1 MGLKSS
7 FMIAARS
14 LLRRKTKNL
23 SAILAVT
30 LGVTLLVGIQ
40 ITTDTLE
47 NAFLTSLL
55 QRQGEVDFRV
65 SNATGGYLTAA
76 DAETVADLVPGAVGI
91 MPELTMQVPVML
103 GSQFDDSVT
112 LAGVSPDYPAAFGSF
127 YDWKTGDKLDLDSL
141 LVSNTSVLLSSS
153 QAEKLGVTEDT
164 ALPVEFTTEFTNVT
178 GTVVAPPTISLSD
191 WMVETSFNTTNSV
204 LNSSSSL
211 LSLDLMQSPMPGF
224 IPGVAAIYTMNI
236 SQLSLADFDYLN
248 VTATG
253 TDNAQV
259 LLQFSLDDG
268 SNFNVTNLEDTSLP
282 VNVSTLNNLTFDL
295 SAYAERTLRGDAF
308 LAVISP
314 DGSPA
319 SVEISEI
326 AFETSRPVISYSSEI
341 ERVNMQVV
349 GIFDSKRPGI
359 GSQYR
364 GAVMRLEHL
373 QQWMSLQDRQ
383 KVTDRIKA
391 YLVALKTDHFA
402 SEINED
408 YLQQQVDIVEAAIPE
423 SVNNSTGV
431 AQKIYTVDSARLTF
445 FSIAE
450 IIMTL
455 LSTMLTA
462 LGLLIMI
469 TGVLLITNV
478 QLMNVEDR
486 EFQTGVLRAVG
497 ENRRGITLSMLIEN
511 VFQGILGGI
520 FGLIGGLAFGQA
532 VAAYLISLFGT
543 GEFSVQPIVS
553 QQVVVLSVLIG
564 VALSIITGILPAL
577 RASRVNIVEALR
589 GIKVS
594 FEEKS
599 GRNLALLGILAI
611 AAGVFVFL
619 INGIIDESYQGIWT
633 IQGWDTLDEWR
644 NILIGSGLL
653 FSGIGLVLSR
663 FISRVKA
670 LNFTAI
676 AIWAAPAFLFV
687 VAMGE
692 WIPDVSGLAPDIL
705 IIGVMEIVVGSV
717 LFVSVNL
724 PPLMKALRTF
734 LVKLRGV
741 KGVGQIAPAL
751 ISSHKTR
758 STLTFAI
765 FAVILTLNVT
775 VATLVPTNLSSV
787 IETEQ
792 DSRGVDLIVALN
804 KPEANITG
812 LSYVNELYKIDSHIT
827 DVIGFKTFRSTNPTD
842 FMGYIA
848 LKDPHSSDFN
858 AQTDLLPLGYGELT
872 SDQIRGNA
880 TDSFD
885 SNWRYDF
892 YLSSF
897 PDTIYQPPA
906 ADVDDE
912 QLNSMSKQ
920 AWDLFFSPSYKM
932 PAYNVS
938 LAALMSDDR
947 DLNDIDF
954 SSFSGYDGNELEG
967 ISTLQYENGSV
978 IENPVVFTDSFI
990 LPLGLQV
997 WIPMNTSE
1005 SGFPVY
1011 QAFTIAGRLDSQRA
1025 GGFPLSPFNLL
1036 GGDEFNF
1043 MDALGKL
1050 YLNEYWANQTSYL
1063 SEADGVTATSRA
1075 PEQFNQFL
1083 IKTTYAMDDPQV
1095 QVIAQAIEDFTNTND
1110 EGYRS
1115 LAEDNFYVA
1124 STTVLYSK
1132 IEQSLEMVQRVV
1144 SFLQI
1149 YVTFGLVIGAVGM
1162 AVISVRNVSE
1172 RKREIGMMRAI
1183 GFPRTQVMLSV
1194 LLELVVLGI
1203 IGLAIGVANGILIS
1217 VGFANMQG
1225 ATLVIPWNDLGV
1237 YLGFITL
1244 IAIAAGAI
1252 PGWFASRIP
1261 PAEALRYV
1269 G

>member
-55 QRQGEVDFRV
+55 QGEGEVDFTV
-65 SNATGGYLTAA
+65 SNSTTTGYLTAA
-76 DAETVADLVPGAVGI
+76 DAETISDIVPSAVGI
-91 MPELTMQVPVML
+91 MPELTMDVPGML
-103 GSQFDDSVT
+103 GSQYDDSIK
-112 LAGVSPDYPAAFGSF
+112 LAGISTDFPDVFGTF
-127 YDWKTGDKLDLDSL
+127 YDWQTGEEMDLDDL
-141 LVSNTSVLLSSS
+141 LVSNTSILLSSK
-153 QAEKLGVTEDT
+153 QAEKLGLTEET
-164 ALPVEFTTEFTNVT
+164 TLPINLTTEFTNTT
-178 GTVVAPPTISLSD
+178 GTVVEPPTLSLAD
-191 WMVETSFNTTNSV
+191 WTVEESYTTV
-204 LNSSSSL
+204 LYDLNSSSSYF
-211 LSLDLMQSPMPGF
+211 SLELEQSPFPGYVPS
-224 IPGVAAIYTMNI
+224 IVTLIKMNI
-236 SQLSLADFDYLN
+236 SMLDLSDFDYLN

-253 TDNAQV
+253 TSNIQV

-268 SNFNVTNLEDTSLP
+268 SNFNVTNLEDASLP
-282 VNVSTLNNLTFDL
+282 VDIDTLNAAFDL
-295 SAYAERTLRGDAF
+295 APYADRTLRGDAF
-308 LAVISP
+308 LVVMSA
-314 DGSPA
+314 DGMPA
-319 SVEISEI
+319 SIEISEI
-326 AFETSRPVISYSSEI
+326 AFETSKPVISYSSEV
-341 ERVNMQVV
+341 ERTQLQIV

-359 GSQYR
+359 GSQYS
-364 GAVMRLEHL
+364 GAVMRLEHV
-373 QQWMSLQDRQ
+373 QQWLTLQDRE
-383 KVTDRIKA
+383 KEYDRVSS
-391 YLVALKTDHFA
+391 YLVALQTNHFT
-402 SEINED
+402 SEISED
-408 YLQQQVDIVEAAIPE
+408 YLQEQVDLVEAAIPE
-423 SVNNSTGV
+423 TVDTDTGDSE
-431 AQKIYTVDSARLTF
+431 KIYSVDSARLTF
-445 FSIAE
+445 FSVAE

-455 LSTMLTA
+455 LSTILTA
-462 LGLLIMI
+462 LGLLITI

-497 ENRRGITLSMLIEN
+497 ENRRGITISMLIEN

-520 FGLIGGLAFGQA
+520 FGLIGGLAFGQT
-532 VAAYLISLFGT
+532 VASYLVSLFGT
-543 GEFSVQPIVS
+543 GELSVQPIVS
-553 QQVVVLSVLIG
+553 EQVVVLSVIFG
-564 VALSIITGILPAL
+564 VALGIITGILPAL

-589 GIKVS
+589 GIKVT

-599 GRNLALLGILAI
+599 GRNLVLLGILAV
-611 AAGVFVFL
+611 AGGVFVLL
-619 INGIIDESYQGIWT
+619 INGVIDKSYEAIWLT
-633 IQGWDTLDEWR
+633 EGWNTLDEWR
-644 NILIGSGLL
+644 NILIGAGLL
-653 FSGIGLVLSR
+653 FSGLGMVLSR

-670 LNFTAI
+670 LNITAI
-676 AIWAAPAFLFV
+676 AIWGAPVFLFV

-692 WIPDVSGLAPDIL
+692 WIPDISGLAPDIL
-705 IIGVMEIVVGSV
+705 IIGVAEIVIGSV
-717 LFVSVNL
+717 LLVSVNL
-724 PPLMKALRTF
+724 APLMRALRTF
-734 LVKLRGV
+734 LVKIRGV

-775 VATLVPTNLSSV
+775 VATLVPTNLSTIV
-787 IETEQ
+787 ETED
-792 DSRGVDLIVALN
+792 DSKGVDLIVSLN
-804 KPEANITG
+804 MPEANITG
-812 LSYVNELYKIDSHIT
+812 LSYTEELYKLDSHIT
-827 DVIGFKTFRSTNPTD
+827 DVIGFKTYKSLTNYQSYLALADPYSED
-842 FMGYIA
+842 FDY
-848 LKDPHSSDFN
+848 
-858 AQTDLLPLGYGELT
+858 QTDLLPLGYGEIT

-880 TDSFD
+880 TNSFD
-885 SNWRYDF
+885 LNWRYDF

-897 PDTIYQPPA
+897 PDAIDQPPA
-906 ADVDDE
+906 SDVTDE
-912 QLNSMSKQ
+912 QLNVMSKQ
-920 AWDLFFSPSYKM
+920 AWDLFFASAYTM

-938 LAALMSDDR
+938 LSDIMSEDR
-947 DLNDIDF
+947 DLSDIDLT
-954 SSFSGYDGNELEG
+954 SLSGYDGNELEG
-967 ISTLQYENGSV
+967 VDVLRDENGSV
-978 IENPVVFTDSFI
+978 IENPIVFTDSFL
-990 LPLGLQV
+990 LPIGLQV

-1011 QAFTIAGRLDSQRA
+1011 QAFTVAGRLDLQRA
-1025 GGFPLSPFNLL
+1025 GGFPLSSFNLL
-1036 GGDEFNF
+1036 SGGDFDF
-1043 MDALGKL
+1043 MDALGNI
-1050 YLNEYWANQTSYL
+1050 YLTEYWANQTSFL
-1063 SEADGVTATSRA
+1063 AEADGETTTSRA
-1075 PEQFNQFL
+1075 ANQYDKFL
-1083 IKTTYAMDDPQV
+1083 IKTTYDMDDPQI
-1095 QVIAQAIEDFTNTND
+1095 QLIAQAIEDFTNTDD

-1132 IEQSLEMVQRVV
+1132 IEQSLEMTQRVV

-1149 YVTFGLVIGAVGM
+1149 YVTFGLAIGAVGM

-1203 IGLAIGVANGILIS
+1203 IGLAIGVANGVIIS
-1217 VGFANMQG
+1217 VGFANMQN
-1225 ATLVIPWNDLGV
+1225 ATLVIPWSDLGV

>member
-1 MGLKSS
+1 
-7 FMIAARS
+7 MIAARS
-14 LLRRKTKNL
+14 LLRRKTKNI

-55 QRQGEVDFRV
+55 QREGEVDFRV
-65 SNATGGYLTAA
+65 TNATTGGYLTTA
-76 DAETVADLVPGAVGI
+76 DAESISTLVPEAVGI
-91 MPELTMQVPVML
+91 MPELSMRVPVML
-103 GSQFDDSVT
+103 GSQFDDSVE
-112 LAGVSPDYPAAFGSF
+112 LAGISTDFSEAFGSF
-127 YDWKTGDKLDLDSL
+127 YDWKTGAEMNLDSL
-141 LVSNTSVLLSSS
+141 LVSNTSLLLSSK
-153 QAEKLGVTEDT
+153 QAEKLGLTEET
-164 ALPVEFTTEFTNVT
+164 SLPVSLTTEFTNLT
-178 GTVVAPPTISLSD
+178 ATVVEPPAVPLSDWIVNSNFTTVEYVLDSDSPTLSLELEQVAFPGMPSLVTLYTMNCSRLSLSD
-191 WMVETSFNTTNSV
+191 
-204 LNSSSSL
+204 
-211 LSLDLMQSPMPGF
+211 
-224 IPGVAAIYTMNI
+224 Y
-236 SQLSLADFDYLN
+236 DYIN

-253 TDNAQV
+253 TDNALVV
-259 LLQFSLDDG
+259 LGFSMDDG
-268 SNFNVTNLEDTSLP
+268 SSFNVTNLE
-282 VNVSTLNNLTFDL
+282 NIETLNNLSFDL
-295 SAYAERTLRGDAF
+295 APYAGRTLRGDAY
-308 LAVISP
+308 LVVVSS
-314 DGSPA
+314 DGMPA
-319 SVEISEI
+319 SIEISEI
-326 AFETSRPVISYSSEI
+326 AFETSKPVISYTSEL
-341 ERVNMQVV
+341 ERVELQVV
-349 GIFDSKRPGI
+349 GIFDSNRPGI
-359 GSQYR
+359 GSQYP
-364 GAVMRLEHL
+364 GAVLKLEHL
-373 QQWMSLQDRQ
+373 QQWLSLQERQ
-383 KVTDRIKA
+383 KETDRVEA
-391 YLVALKTDHFA
+391 YLVALKTNHFT
-402 SEINED
+402 SEISKD
-408 YLQQQVDIVEAAIPE
+408 YLQEQVDTVKAAIPE
-423 SVNNSTGV
+423 SVNPSTGN
-431 AQKIYTVDSARLTF
+431 AQKVYSVESARLTF

-450 IIMTL
+450 LIITL

-497 ENRRGITLSMLIEN
+497 ENRRGITLSLLIEN

-520 FGLIGGLAFGQA
+520 FGLVGGLAFGQA
-532 VAAYLISLFGT
+532 VAVYLVSLFGT
-543 GEFSVQPIVS
+543 GQFSVQPIVS

-564 VALSIITGILPAL
+564 VALGIITGILPAL

-611 AAGVFVFL
+611 AAGVFVLL
-619 INGIIDESYQGIWT
+619 INGVIDENSQAIWLT
-633 IQGWDTLDEWR
+633 EGWNTLEEWR
-644 NILIGSGLL
+644 NILIGAGLL
-653 FSGIGLVLSR
+653 FSGVGMVLSR

-670 LNFTAI
+670 LNFAAI
-676 AIWAAPAFLFV
+676 AIWATPVFLFV
-687 VAMGE
+687 VAMGA
-692 WIPDVSGLAPDIL
+692 WIPDISGLAPDIL

-724 PPLMKALRTF
+724 PPVMKALRSF
-734 LVKLRGV
+734 LVKVKGL

-792 DSRGVDLIVALN
+792 DSRGVDLSVFLN
-804 KPEANITG
+804 KPEVQLANT
-812 LSYVNELYKIDSHIT
+812 SYTEELYKLDSHIT
-827 DVIGFKTFRSTNPTD
+827 DVIPFKTYSTTTD
-842 FMGYIA
+842 Y
-848 LKDPHSSDFN
+848 LKFLAVNDPHSSDFDY
-858 AQTDLLPLGYGELT
+858 QTSLLPIGYGEIT
-872 SDQIRGNA
+872 AEQIRGNA
-880 TDSFD
+880 TDASD
-885 SNWRYDF
+885 SDWRYDF

-897 PDTIYQPPA
+897 PDSITQPDES
-906 ADVDDE
+906 DVTDE
-912 QLNSMSKQ
+912 QLLEMSKQ
-920 AWDLFFSPSYKM
+920 AWDLFFDPSYTM
-932 PAYNVS
+932 AAYNVS
-938 LAALMSDDR
+938 LSALLSDDR
-947 DLNDIDF
+947 DLNDIDL
-954 SSFSGYDGNELEG
+954 SSFSGYSGNELADAAVFRD
-967 ISTLQYENGSV
+967 ENGTV

-990 LPLGLQV
+990 LPLGMQV
-997 WIPMNTSE
+997 WIPMNTTE
-1005 SGFPVY
+1005 YGLPVY

-1025 GGFPLSPFNLL
+1025 GGFPLSPFNILSSD
-1036 GGDEFNF
+1036 GDFDYVD
-1043 MDALGKL
+1043 MLGKI
-1050 YLNEYWANQTSYL
+1050 YLTEYWANQTNFL
-1063 SEADGVTATSRA
+1063 AEANGETSTSRA
-1075 PEQFNQFL
+1075 PDQYDSFL
-1083 IKTTYAMDDPQV
+1083 IKTTYAMDAPQI
-1095 QVIAQAIEDFTNTND
+1095 QSIAQAIEEFTNTND

-1115 LAEDNFYVA
+1115 LAGDNFYVA
-1124 STTVLYSK
+1124 STTVLYAEVES
-1132 IEQSLEMVQRVV
+1132 SLEMVQRVV

-1162 AVISVRNVSE
+1162 TVISVRNVSE

-1203 IGLAIGVANGILIS
+1203 IGLTIGVVNGVLIS

-1225 ATLVIPWNDLGV
+1225 STLVIPWGDLGV

-1244 IAIAAGAI
+1244 IAIAAGAV

>member
-1 MGLKSS
+1 MGIKSS

-14 LLRRKTKNL
+14 LLRRKTKNI

-55 QRQGEVDFRV
+55 QRQGEVDFSV
-65 SNATGGYLTAA
+65 SNATTGGYLMAA
-76 DAETVADLVPGAVGI
+76 DAETIGALVPGAVGI
-91 MPELTMQVPVML
+91 MAELTMQVPVML
-103 GSQFDDSVT
+103 GSQFDESVE
-112 LAGVSPDYPAAFGSF
+112 LAGLSTDFPEAFGSF
-127 YDWKTGDKLDLDSL
+127 YDWKTGNNLDLDSL
-141 LVSNTSVLLSSS
+141 LVSNSSILLSSD
-153 QAEKLGVTEDT
+153 QAEKLGLNEETS
-164 ALPVEFTTEFTNVT
+164 LPVSLTTEFTNLT
-178 GTVVAPPTISLSD
+178 ATVVEPPTVPLSG
-191 WMVETSFNTTNSV
+191 WIVEPNATSTKYV
-204 LNSSSSL
+204 LNSSSL
-211 LSLDLMQSPMPGF
+211 NLSLELEQVDFPGMMPS
-224 IPGVAAIYTMNI
+224 VVTLYTVNC
-236 SQLSLADFDYLN
+236 SRLSLSDYDYIN

-253 TDNAQV
+253 TDNVLV
-259 LLQFSLDDG
+259 LLGFSMDDG
-268 SNFNVTNLEDTSLP
+268 SNFNVTNLENID
-282 VNVSTLNNLTFDL
+282 TLNSVSFDL
-295 SAYAERTLRGDAF
+295 APYAERTLRGDVY
-308 LAVISP
+308 LVIMSS
-314 DGSPA
+314 DGMPA
-319 SVEISEI
+319 SIEISEI
-326 AFETSRPVISYSSEI
+326 AFETSKPVISYSSEI
-341 ERVNMQVV
+341 ERIDLQVV

-364 GAVMRLEHL
+364 GAILRLEHL

-383 KVTDRIKA
+383 KETDRVKA
-391 YLVALKTDHFA
+391 YLIALKTDHFT
-402 SEINED
+402 SEISED
-408 YLQQQVDIVEAAIPE
+408 YLQEQVDLVEAAIPE
-423 SVNNSTGV
+423 NVDPDTGNS
-431 AQKIYTVDSARLTF
+431 QKIYSVDSARLTF

-450 IIMTL
+450 IVMTL

-478 QLMNVEDR
+478 QLINVEDR

-520 FGLIGGLAFGQA
+520 FGLVGGLAFGQA
-532 VAAYLISLFGT
+532 VAVYLVSLFGT
-543 GEFSVQPIVS
+543 GQFSVQPIVS
-553 QQVVVLSVLIG
+553 EQVVILSVLIG
-564 VALSIITGILPAL
+564 VALGIITGILPAL

-599 GRNLALLGILAI
+599 GRNLAVLGILAI
-611 AAGVFVFL
+611 AAGVFVLL
-619 INGIIDESYQGIWT
+619 INGVIDESYQAIWLT
-633 IQGWDTLDEWR
+633 EGWNTLDEWR
-644 NILIGSGLL
+644 NILIGAGFL
-653 FSGIGLVLSR
+653 FSGVGMVLSR

-676 AIWAAPAFLFV
+676 AIWAAPVFLFV

-692 WIPDVSGLAPDIL
+692 WIPDISGLAPDIL
-705 IIGVMEIVVGSV
+705 IIGVMEIVIGSV

-724 PPLMKALRTF
+724 PPVMKALRTL
-734 LVKLRGV
+734 LVKIRGL

-775 VATLVPTNLSSV
+775 VATLVPTNLSSI

-792 DSRGVDLIVALN
+792 DSRGVDLIVSLN
-804 KPEANITG
+804 KPEANITDI
-812 LSYVNELYKIDSHIT
+812 SYAEELAKLDSHIT
-827 DVIGFKTFRSTNPTD
+827 DVIGFKTYRSLTD
-842 FMGYIA
+842 YQRYVA
-848 LKDPHSSDFN
+848 LNDPYSSAFN
-858 AQTDLLPLGYGELT
+858 AQTDMLPLGYGELT
-872 SDQIRGNA
+872 SEQIRGN
-880 TDSFD
+880 T
-885 SNWRYDF
+885 SNSEWRYDF

-897 PDTIYQPPA
+897 PDGITQPPS
-906 ADVDDE
+906 ADVTDE
-912 QLNSMSKQ
+912 QLLEMSKQ
-920 AWDLFFSPSYKM
+920 AWDLFFDPSYKM
-932 PAYNVS
+932 AAYNVS
-938 LAALMSDDR
+938 LAELLSNDR
-947 DLNDIDF
+947 DLSDIDLT
-954 SSFSGYDGNELEG
+954 SFSGYSGNELEG
-967 ISTLQYENGSV
+967 VAVLRDENGSV
-978 IENPVVFTDSFI
+978 IENPVVFTDSFL
-990 LPLGLQV
+990 LPLGMQV

-1005 SGFPVY
+1005 YGLPVY
-1011 QAFTIAGRLDSQRA
+1011 QAFTIAGRLDHQRA
-1025 GGFPLSPFNLL
+1025 GGFPLSSFNLL
-1036 GGDEFNF
+1036 DGGDFNF

-1050 YLNEYWANQTSYL
+1050 YLTEYWANQTSFL
-1063 SEADGVTATSRA
+1063 GEADGVTSISKA
-1075 PEQFNQFL
+1075 PNQYDRFL
-1083 IKTTYAMDDPQV
+1083 IKTTYDMDAPQI
-1095 QVIAQAIEDFTNTND
+1095 QSIAQAIEDFTNTND

-1115 LAEDNFYVA
+1115 LAEDSFYVA
-1124 STTVLYSK
+1124 SATVLYSK
-1132 IEQSLEMVQRVV
+1132 IEQSLEMIQRVV

-1162 AVISVRNVSE
+1162 AVISIRNVSE

-1203 IGLAIGVANGILIS
+1203 IGLAIGVVNGVLIS

-1244 IAIAAGAI
+1244 IALAAGAI

>member
-1 MGLKSS
+1 MGIKSS

-14 LLRRKTKNL
+14 LLRRKTKNI

-55 QRQGEVDFRV
+55 QGEGEVDFRV
-65 SNATGGYLTAA
+65 SNATTGGYLTAA
-76 DAETVADLVPGAVGI
+76 DAANISALVPDAVGI
-91 MPELTMQVPVML
+91 MPELTMRVPVML
-103 GSQFDDSVT
+103 GSQFDDSVE
-112 LAGVSPDYPAAFGSF
+112 LAGIPTDYPAAFGSF
-127 YDWKTGDKLDLDSL
+127 YDWKTGNEMNIDSL
-141 LVSNTSVLLSSS
+141 LVSNDSVLLSSK
-153 QAEKLGVTEDT
+153 QAEKLGLTQET
-164 ALPVEFTTEFTNVT
+164 SLPVSLTTEFTNVT
-178 GTVVAPPTISLSD
+178 GTVVEPPTISLSN
-191 WMVETSFNTTNSV
+191 WTVEPTATTTEYVLNATNST
-204 LNSSSSL
+204 
-211 LSLDLMQSPMPGF
+211 LSLELEQVAYPGMMPS
-224 IPGVAAIYTMNI
+224 IVTLYTVNC
-236 SQLSLADFDYLN
+236 SKLSLSDFEYIN

-253 TDNAQV
+253 TDNVLV
-259 LLQFSLDDG
+259 LLGFSMDDG
-268 SNFNVTNLEDTSLP
+268 NNFNVTNMADIDTLISQL
-282 VNVSTLNNLTFDL
+282 FDL
-295 SAYAERTLRGDAF
+295 TPYAERTLRGDAY
-308 LAVISP
+308 LVVTSV
-314 DGSPA
+314 DGMPA
-319 SVEISEI
+319 SIEISEI
-326 AFETSRPVISYSSEI
+326 AFETSKPVIAYTSEI
-341 ERVNMQVV
+341 ERVDLQVV
-349 GIFDSKRPGI
+349 GIFNAKRPGI
-359 GSQYR
+359 GSQYP
-364 GAVMRLEHL
+364 GAVLRLGHL
-373 QQWMSLQDRQ
+373 QQWLSLQERQ
-383 KVTDRIKA
+383 KETDRVKA
-391 YLVALKTDHFA
+391 YLVALKTDHFT
-402 SEINED
+402 SEISED
-408 YLQQQVDIVEAAIPE
+408 HLQEQVDLVEAAIPQ
-423 SVNNSTGV
+423 VADSTGNSQYV
-431 AQKIYTVDSARLTF
+431 YSVQSARLTF

-497 ENRRGITLSMLIEN
+497 ENRRGITLSLLIEN
-511 VFQGILGGI
+511 VFQGIIGGI
-520 FGLIGGLAFGQA
+520 FGLLGGLAFGQA
-532 VAAYLISLFGT
+532 VAVYLVSLFGT

-577 RASRVNIVEALR
+577 RASRVSIVEALR
-589 GIKVS
+589 GIKVT

-599 GRNLALLGILAI
+599 GRNLALLGVLAI
-611 AAGVFVFL
+611 AAGSFVLL
-619 INGIIDESYQGIWT
+619 INGVIDENYQAIWLT
-633 IQGWDTLDEWR
+633 EGWNTLEEWR
-644 NILIGSGLL
+644 NILIGAGLL
-653 FSGIGLVLSR
+653 FSGLGMVLSR

-676 AIWAAPAFLFV
+676 AIWATPVFLFV

-692 WIPDVSGLAPDIL
+692 WIPDISGLAPDIL

-724 PPLMKALRTF
+724 PPLMKALRSF
-734 LVKLRGV
+734 LVKIKGL

-792 DSRGVDLIVALN
+792 DSRGVDLSVFLN
-804 KPEANITG
+804 KPEARLANT
-812 LSYVNELYKIDSHIT
+812 SYVDELFKLDGHIT
-827 DVIGFKTFRSTNPTD
+827 DVIPFKTYSTTTD
-842 FMGYIA
+842 Y
-848 LKDPHSSDFN
+848 LKFLAVNDPHSPDFDY
-858 AQTDLLPLGYGELT
+858 QKSLLPIGYGEIT
-872 SDQIRGNA
+872 AEQIRGNA
-880 TDSFD
+880 TDASASD
-885 SNWRYDF
+885 WRYDF

-897 PDTIYQPPA
+897 PESITQPDEEDA
-906 ADVDDE
+906 TDE
-912 QLNSMSKQ
+912 QLLEMSKQ
-920 AWDLFFSPSYKM
+920 AWDLFFDPSYTM
-932 PAYNVS
+932 AAYNVS
-938 LAALMSDDR
+938 LSVLLSDDR
-947 DLNDIDF
+947 DLSDIDLT
-954 SSFSGYDGNELEG
+954 SFSGYSGNELADVAVL
-967 ISTLQYENGSV
+967 TYENGTV
-978 IENPVVFTDSFI
+978 IKNPIVFTDSFI
-990 LPLGLQV
+990 LPIGLQV
-997 WIPMNTSE
+997 WIPMNASE
-1005 SGFPVY
+1005 SGLPVY
-1011 QAFTIAGRLDSQRA
+1011 QSFTIAGKLDSQRA
-1025 GGFPLSPFNLL
+1025 SGFPLSSFSLL
-1036 GGDEFNF
+1036 STDGDFDYVD
-1043 MDALGKL
+1043 MLGKI
-1050 YLNEYWANQTSYL
+1050 YLTEYWANQTSFL
-1063 SEADGVTATSRA
+1063 AEADGETTSSRSS
-1075 PEQFNQFL
+1075 NQYDSFL
-1083 IKTTYAMDDPQV
+1083 IKTTYDMDAPQI
-1095 QVIAQAIEDFTNTND
+1095 QSIAQAIEDFTNTND
-1110 EGYRS
+1110 KGYRS

-1124 STTVLYSK
+1124 STTVLYAEVES
-1132 IEQSLEMVQRVV
+1132 SLEMVQRIV

-1162 AVISVRNVSE
+1162 AVISIRNVSE

-1203 IGLAIGVANGILIS
+1203 IGLVIGVVNGVLIS

-1225 ATLVIPWNDLGV
+1225 STLVIPWGDLGV

-1244 IAIAAGAI
+1244 IAITAGAI

>member
-1 MGLKSS
+1 MGIKSS

-14 LLRRKTKNL
+14 LMRRKTKNL

-65 SNATGGYLTAA
+65 SNSTTGGYLTAA
-76 DAETVADLVPGAVGI
+76 DAEGISALVPNAVGI
-91 MPELTMQVPVML
+91 MPELSMQVPVML
-103 GSQFDDSVT
+103 GSQFDDSVE
-112 LAGVSPDYPAAFGSF
+112 LAGISTNYPEAFGSF
-127 YDWKTGDKLDLDSL
+127 YDWKTGDELDLDSL
-141 LVSNTSVLLSSS
+141 LVSNTSILLSSN
-153 QAEKLGVTEDT
+153 QAEKLGLTEET
-164 ALPVEFTTEFTNVT
+164 SLPIDLTTEFTNVT
-178 GTVVAPPTISLSD
+178 ATIVEPPTIPLSDWIVEPNFTSTEYVLDSSPLSLSLELKQVAYPGMMPSVVTLYTMNCSRLSLSD
-191 WMVETSFNTTNSV
+191 
-204 LNSSSSL
+204 
-211 LSLDLMQSPMPGF
+211 
-224 IPGVAAIYTMNI
+224 Y
-236 SQLSLADFDYLN
+236 DYIN
-248 VTATG
+248 VTVTG
-253 TDNAQV
+253 TNNTLV
-259 LLQFSLDDG
+259 MLGFSLDDG
-268 SNFNVTNLEDTSLP
+268 SSFNVTKLAAPSSPVDLE
-282 VNVSTLNNLTFDL
+282 TLNTMSFDL
-295 SAYAERTLRGDAF
+295 TPYAGRTLRGDAYLSIVSF
-308 LAVISP
+308 
-314 DGSPA
+314 DGMPA
-319 SVEISEI
+319 SIEISEI
-326 AFETSRPVISYSSEI
+326 AFETSKPVISYSSKI
-341 ERVNMQVV
+341 ERVDLHVV
-349 GIFDSKRPGI
+349 GIYDSKRPGI

-364 GAVMRLEHL
+364 GAVLKLEHL

-383 KVTDRIKA
+383 KETDRVEA
-391 YLVALKTDHFA
+391 YLVALKTDHFT
-402 SEINED
+402 SEISED
-408 YLQQQVDIVEAAIPE
+408 YLQEQVDIVEAAIPE
-423 SVNNSTGV
+423 SVDSSTGN
-431 AQKIYTVDSARLTF
+431 AQKIYSVDSARLTF

-450 IIMTL
+450 IVMTL

-497 ENRRGITLSMLIEN
+497 ENRRGITMSMLIEN

-520 FGLIGGLAFGQA
+520 FGLVGGLAFGQA
-532 VAAYLISLFGT
+532 VAVYLVSLFGT
-543 GEFSVQPIVS
+543 GQFSVQPIVS
-553 QQVVVLSVLIG
+553 QQVVILSVLIG
-564 VALSIITGILPAL
+564 VALGIVTGILPAL

-589 GIKVS
+589 GIKVP

-611 AAGVFVFL
+611 AAGVFVLL
-619 INGIIDESYQGIWT
+619 INGVIDENYQAIWLT
-633 IQGWDTLDEWR
+633 EGWNTLDEWR
-644 NILIGSGLL
+644 NILIGAGFL
-653 FSGIGLVLSR
+653 FSGVGMVLSR

-676 AIWAAPAFLFV
+676 AIWAAPVFLFV

-692 WIPDVSGLAPDIL
+692 WIPDISGLAPDIL
-705 IIGVMEIVVGSV
+705 IIGVMEIVIASV

-724 PPLMKALRTF
+724 PPVMKALRTF
-734 LVKLRGV
+734 LVKIRGL

-775 VATLVPTNLSSV
+775 VATLVPTNLSSI

-792 DSRGVDLIVALN
+792 DSRGVDLFVALN
-804 KPEANITG
+804 KPEANLTDI
-812 LSYVNELYKIDSHIT
+812 SYVEELYKLDSHIT
-827 DVIGFKTFRSTNPTD
+827 DVIGFKTYRSLNDYQRYVALNNP
-842 FMGYIA
+842 YSA
-848 LKDPHSSDFN
+848 AFN
-858 AQTDLLPLGYGELT
+858 PQTDMLPLGYGEIT

-880 TDSFD
+880 TDASD
-885 SNWRYDF
+885 PDWRYDF

-897 PDTIYQPPA
+897 PDGITQPPA
-906 ADVDDE
+906 ADVTDE
-912 QLNSMSKQ
+912 QLNEMSKQ
-920 AWDLFFSPSYKM
+920 AWDMFFNPSYKM
-932 PAYNVS
+932 AAYNVS
-938 LAALMSDDR
+938 ISELMSNDR
-947 DLNDIDF
+947 DLNDIDL
-954 SSFSGYDGNELEG
+954 SSFSGYDGYELEG
-967 ISTLQYENGSV
+967 LSVLRDENGSV
-978 IENPVVFTDSFI
+978 IENAVVFTDSFI
-990 LPLGLQV
+990 LPLGMQV

-1005 SGFPVY
+1005 YGLPVY

-1025 GGFPLSPFNLL
+1025 GGFPLSSFNLL
-1036 GGDEFNF
+1036 SGDDFNI

-1050 YLNEYWANQTSYL
+1050 YLTDYWANQTSFL
-1063 SEADGVTATSRA
+1063 GEADGVTSISKA
-1075 PEQFNQFL
+1075 PNQYDRFL
-1083 IKTTYAMDDPQV
+1083 IKTTYDMDAPQI
-1095 QVIAQAIEDFTNTND
+1095 QSIAQAIEDFTNTND

-1124 STTVLYSK
+1124 SATVLYSK
-1132 IEQSLEMVQRVV
+1132 IEQSLEMIHRVV

-1162 AVISVRNVSE
+1162 AVISIRNVSE

-1203 IGLAIGVANGILIS
+1203 IGLAIGVINGVLIS

-1244 IAIAAGAI
+1244 IALAAGAI
-1252 PGWFASRIP
+1252 PGWFASRVP

>member
-1 MGLKSS
+1 MGIKSS

-14 LLRRKTKNL
+14 LLRRKTKNI

-55 QRQGEVDFRV
+55 QGEGEVDFRV
-65 SNATGGYLTAA
+65 SNATTGGYLTVA
-76 DAETVADLVPGAVGI
+76 DAANISALAPDAVGI
-91 MPELTMQVPVML
+91 MPELTMRVPVML
-103 GSQFDDSVT
+103 GSQFDDSVE
-112 LAGVSPDYPAAFGSF
+112 LAGIPIDYPAAFGSF
-127 YDWKTGDKLDLDSL
+127 YYWKTGNEMNIDSL
-141 LVSNTSVLLSSS
+141 LVSNDSIILSSK
-153 QAEKLGVTEDT
+153 QAEKLGLTQET
-164 ALPVEFTTEFTNVT
+164 SLPVSLTTEFTNVT
-178 GTVVAPPTISLSD
+178 GTVVEPPTISFSNWVVEPTATTTEYVLNATNSNLSLELEQVAYTGMMPSIVTLYTVNCSALSLSD
-191 WMVETSFNTTNSV
+191 FEYV
-204 LNSSSSL
+204 
-211 LSLDLMQSPMPGF
+211 
-224 IPGVAAIYTMNI
+224 
-236 SQLSLADFDYLN
+236 N

-253 TDNAQV
+253 TDNV
-259 LLQFSLDDG
+259 LALLGFSMDDG
-268 SNFNVTNLEDTSLP
+268 NNFNVTNMADID
-282 VNVSTLNNLTFDL
+282 TLNSQLFDL
-295 SAYAERTLRGDAF
+295 TPYAERRLRGDAY
-308 LAVISP
+308 LVVTSV
-314 DGSPA
+314 DGMPA
-319 SVEISEI
+319 SIEISEI
-326 AFETSRPVISYSSEI
+326 AFETSKPVIAYTSEI
-341 ERVNMQVV
+341 ERVDLQVV

-359 GSQYR
+359 GSQYS
-364 GAVMRLEHL
+364 GAVLKLEHL
-373 QQWMSLQDRQ
+373 QQWLSLQERQ
-383 KVTDRIKA
+383 KETDRVKA
-391 YLVALKTDHFA
+391 YLVALKTDHFT
-402 SEINED
+402 SEISED
-408 YLQQQVDIVEAAIPE
+408 HLQEQVDLVEATIPQVADPTGNAQYVY
-423 SVNNSTGV
+423 SVE
-431 AQKIYTVDSARLTF
+431 SARLTF

-497 ENRRGITLSMLIEN
+497 ENRRGITLSLLIEN

-520 FGLIGGLAFGQA
+520 FGLLGGLAFGQA
-532 VAAYLISLFGT
+532 VAVYLVSLFGT

-564 VALSIITGILPAL
+564 VALGIITGILPAL

-589 GIKVS
+589 GIKVT

-599 GRNLALLGILAI
+599 GRNLALLGVLAI
-611 AAGVFVFL
+611 AAGSFVLL
-619 INGIIDESYQGIWT
+619 INGVIDENYQAIWLT
-633 IQGWDTLDEWR
+633 EGWNTLEEWR
-644 NILIGSGLL
+644 NILIGAGLL
-653 FSGIGLVLSR
+653 FSGVGMVLSR

-670 LNFTAI
+670 INFIAI
-676 AIWAAPAFLFV
+676 AIWATPVFLFV

-692 WIPDVSGLAPDIL
+692 WIPDISGLAPDIL

-724 PPLMKALRTF
+724 PPLMKALRSF
-734 LVKLRGV
+734 LVKIKGL

-792 DSRGVDLIVALN
+792 DSRGVDLSVFLN
-804 KPEANITG
+804 KPEARLVNT
-812 LSYVNELYKIDSHIT
+812 SYVDELFKLDSHIT
-827 DVIGFKTFRSTNPTD
+827 DVIPFKTYSTTTD
-842 FMGYIA
+842 Y
-848 LKDPHSSDFN
+848 LKFLAVNDPHSPDFDY
-858 AQTDLLPLGYGELT
+858 QKSLLPIGYGEIT
-872 SDQIRGNA
+872 AEQIRGNA
-880 TDSFD
+880 TDASD
-885 SNWRYDF
+885 SDWRYDF

-897 PDTIYQPPA
+897 PDSITQPNEE
-906 ADVDDE
+906 DVTDE
-912 QLNSMSKQ
+912 QLLKMSKQ
-920 AWDLFFSPSYKM
+920 AWDLFFNPSYTM
-932 PAYNVS
+932 AAYNVS
-938 LAALMSDDR
+938 LSSLLSDDR
-947 DLNDIDF
+947 DLSDIDLP
-954 SSFSGYDGNELEG
+954 SFSGYSGNELSEV
-967 ISTLQYENGSV
+967 SVLTYENGTV
-978 IENPVVFTDSFI
+978 IKNPIVFTDSFI
-990 LPLGLQV
+990 LPVGLQV
-997 WIPMNTSE
+997 WIPMNVSE
-1005 SGFPVY
+1005 SGLPVY
-1011 QAFTIAGRLDSQRA
+1011 QAFTIAGKLDFQRA
-1025 GGFPLSPFNLL
+1025 SGFPLSSFSFLSTD
-1036 GGDEFNF
+1036 GDFDF
-1043 MDALGKL
+1043 VDMLGKI
-1050 YLNEYWANQTSYL
+1050 YLTEYWANQTSFL
-1063 SEADGVTATSRA
+1063 AEADGETTASRA
-1075 PEQFNQFL
+1075 SNQYDSFL
-1083 IKTTYAMDDPQV
+1083 IKTTYDMDSPQI
-1095 QVIAQAIEDFTNTND
+1095 QSIAQAIEDFTNTND
-1110 EGYRS
+1110 EGYRN

-1124 STTVLYSK
+1124 STTVLYAEVES
-1132 IEQSLEMVQRVV
+1132 SLEMVQRVV

-1162 AVISVRNVSE
+1162 AVISIRNVSE

-1203 IGLAIGVANGILIS
+1203 IGLIIGTVNGVLIS

-1225 ATLVIPWNDLGV
+1225 STLVIPWGDLGV

>member
-1 MGLKSS
+1 MGIKSS

-55 QRQGEVDFRV
+55 QRQGEVDFSV
-65 SNATGGYLTAA
+65 SNATTSGYMTAA
-76 DAETVADLVPGAVGI
+76 DAANISALVPNAVGI
-91 MPELTMQVPVML
+91 MPELSMEAPVML
-103 GSQFDDSVT
+103 GSQFDDSVE
-112 LAGVSPDYPAAFGSF
+112 LAGIPTDFPEVFGSF
-127 YDWKTGDKLDLDSL
+127 YDWKTGNKLDLNSL
-141 LVSNTSVLLSSS
+141 LLSNNSVLLSSG
-153 QAEKLGVTEDT
+153 QADKLGLDEETS
-164 ALPVEFTTEFTNVT
+164 LPLNLTTEFTNLT
-178 GTVVAPPTISLSD
+178 ATVVEPPVVSLSG
-191 WMVETSFNTTNSV
+191 WIVNSNFTTTEYV
-204 LNSSSSL
+204 LNSSSL
-211 LSLDLMQSPMPGF
+211 NLSLELEQVAFPGIMPS
-224 IPGVAAIYTMNI
+224 VVTLYTVNC
-236 SQLSLADFDYLN
+236 SRLSLSDYAYIN

-253 TDNAQV
+253 TNNTRV
-259 LLQFSLDDG
+259 LLGFSMDDG
-268 SNFNVTNLEDTSLP
+268 NNFNVTNFADID
-282 VNVSTLNNLTFDL
+282 TLNMVSFDL
-295 SAYAERTLRGDAF
+295 APYTGRTLRGDAY
-308 LAVISP
+308 LVIMSS
-314 DGSPA
+314 DGMPA
-319 SVEISEI
+319 TIEISEI
-326 AFETSRPVISYSSEI
+326 AFETSKPVIAYKSETA
-341 ERVNMQVV
+341 RVDLQVV

-359 GSQYR
+359 GSQYP
-364 GAVMRLEHL
+364 GIVFKLEHL

-383 KVTDRIKA
+383 KETDIVKA
-391 YLVALKTDHFA
+391 YLVALKTDHFT
-402 SEINED
+402 SEISED
-408 YLQQQVDIVEAAIPE
+408 YLQEQVDIVKAAIPE
-423 SVNNSTGV
+423 HVDSVTGNTRKIYSVN
-431 AQKIYTVDSARLTF
+431 SARLTF

-455 LSTMLTA
+455 LTTMLTA

-469 TGVLLITNV
+469 TGLLLITNV

-520 FGLIGGLAFGQA
+520 LGLFGGLAFGQL
-532 VAAYLISLFGT
+532 VASYLVSLFGT
-543 GEFSVQPIVS
+543 GQFSVQPVVS

-564 VALSIITGILPAL
+564 VALGIVTGVLPAL

-611 AAGVFVFL
+611 AAGCSVLL
-619 INGIIDESYQGIWT
+619 INGVFDESYQAIWVAE
-633 IQGWDTLDEWR
+633 GWNTLEEWR
-644 NILIGSGLL
+644 NILIGAGLL
-653 FSGIGLVLSR
+653 FSGVGMVLSR

-670 LNFTAI
+670 LNFI
-676 AIWAAPAFLFV
+676 AITIWGTPVFLFV

-692 WIPDVSGLAPDIL
+692 WIPDITGLAPDIL
-705 IIGVMEIVVGSV
+705 IIGVMEIIVGSV
-717 LFVSVNL
+717 LLVSVNL
-724 PPLMKALRTF
+724 PPFMKALRTF
-734 LVKLRGV
+734 LVKIRGV

-775 VATLVPTNLSSV
+775 VATLVPTNLSSI
-787 IETEQ
+787 IETER

-804 KPEANITG
+804 KPEANIANI
-812 LSYVNELYKIDSHIT
+812 SYVEELYKLDSHIT
-827 DVIGFKTFRSTNPTD
+827 DVIGFKTYRSLTD
-842 FMGYIA
+842 YQRFVT
-848 LKDPHSSDFN
+848 LNDPFSSEFN
-858 AQTDLLPLGYGELT
+858 AQTDMLPLGYGELA
-872 SDQIRGNA
+872 SEQIRGNA
-880 TDSFD
+880 S
-885 SNWRYDF
+885 SAEWRYDF

-897 PDTIYQPPA
+897 PDGVTIILPA
-906 ADVDDE
+906 ADVTDE
-912 QLNSMSKQ
+912 QLTEMSQK
-920 AWDLFFSPSYKM
+920 AWGLFFDPSYKM
-932 PAYNVS
+932 AAYNVS
-938 LAALMSDDR
+938 LSELMSEDR
-947 DLNDIDF
+947 DLSDIDF
-954 SSFSGYDGNELEG
+954 TSFSGYTGNELEG
-967 ISTLQYENGSV
+967 VDVLRDENGS
-978 IENPVVFTDSFI
+978 IIQNPVVFTDSFI

-997 WIPMNTSE
+997 LIPMNTSE
-1005 SGFPVY
+1005 SGLPVY

-1025 GGFPLSPFNLL
+1025 GGFPLSSFNLIG
-1036 GGDEFNF
+1036 GGDFNF

-1050 YLNEYWANQTSYL
+1050 YLPEYWANQTSFL
-1063 SEADGVTATSRA
+1063 AEADGETSLSRA
-1075 PEQFNQFL
+1075 QNQYNQFL
-1083 IKTTYAMDDPQV
+1083 IKTTYDMDDPRIET
-1095 QVIAQAIEDFTNTND
+1095 IAQKIENFTNTND

-1124 STTVLYSK
+1124 SATVLYSK
-1132 IEQSLEMVQRVV
+1132 IEQSLEMIQRVV

-1149 YVTFGLVIGAVGM
+1149 YVTFGLVIGTVGM
-1162 AVISVRNVSE
+1162 AVISIRNVSE

-1183 GFPRTQVMLSV
+1183 GFPRSQVMLSV

-1203 IGLAIGVANGILIS
+1203 IGLAIGVVNGVLIS

-1225 ATLVIPWNDLGV
+1225 STLIIPWNDLGV
-1237 YLGFITL
+1237 YLGIITL

>member
-1 MGLKSS
+1 
-7 FMIAARS
+7 MIAARS
-14 LLRRKTKNL
+14 LMRRKTKNL

-65 SNATGGYLTAA
+65 SNSTTGGYLTAA
-76 DAETVADLVPGAVGI
+76 DAEGISALVPNAVGI
-91 MPELTMQVPVML
+91 MPELSMQVPVML
-103 GSQFDDSVT
+103 GSQFDDSVE
-112 LAGVSPDYPAAFGSF
+112 LAGISTNYPEAFGSF
-127 YDWKTGDKLDLDSL
+127 YDWKTGDELDLDSL
-141 LVSNTSVLLSSS
+141 LVSNTSILLSSN
-153 QAEKLGVTEDT
+153 QAEKLGLTEET
-164 ALPVEFTTEFTNVT
+164 SLPIDLTTEFTNVT
-178 GTVVAPPTISLSD
+178 ATIVEPPTIPLSDWIVEPNFTSTEYVLDSSPLSLSLELKQVAYPGMMPSVVTLYTMNCSRLSLSD
-191 WMVETSFNTTNSV
+191 
-204 LNSSSSL
+204 
-211 LSLDLMQSPMPGF
+211 
-224 IPGVAAIYTMNI
+224 Y
-236 SQLSLADFDYLN
+236 DYIN
-248 VTATG
+248 VTVTG
-253 TDNAQV
+253 TNNTLV
-259 LLQFSLDDG
+259 MLGFSLDDG
-268 SNFNVTNLEDTSLP
+268 SSFNVTKLAAPSSPVDLE
-282 VNVSTLNNLTFDL
+282 TLNTMSFDL
-295 SAYAERTLRGDAF
+295 TPYAGRTLRGDAYLSIVSF
-308 LAVISP
+308 
-314 DGSPA
+314 DGMPA
-319 SVEISEI
+319 SIEISEI
-326 AFETSRPVISYSSEI
+326 AFETSKPVISYSSKI
-341 ERVNMQVV
+341 ERVDLHVV
-349 GIFDSKRPGI
+349 GIYDSKRPGI

-364 GAVMRLEHL
+364 GAVLKLEHL

-383 KVTDRIKA
+383 KETDRVEA
-391 YLVALKTDHFA
+391 YLVALKTDHFT
-402 SEINED
+402 SEISED
-408 YLQQQVDIVEAAIPE
+408 YLQEQVDIVEAAIPE
-423 SVNNSTGV
+423 SVDSSTGN
-431 AQKIYTVDSARLTF
+431 AQKIYSVDSARLTF

-450 IIMTL
+450 IVMTL

-497 ENRRGITLSMLIEN
+497 ENRRGITMSMLIEN

-520 FGLIGGLAFGQA
+520 FGLVGGLAFGQA
-532 VAAYLISLFGT
+532 VAVYLVSLFGT
-543 GEFSVQPIVS
+543 GQFSVQPIVS
-553 QQVVVLSVLIG
+553 QQVVILSVLIG
-564 VALSIITGILPAL
+564 VALGIVTGILPAL

-589 GIKVS
+589 GIKVP

-611 AAGVFVFL
+611 AAGVFVLL
-619 INGIIDESYQGIWT
+619 INGVIDENYQAIWLT
-633 IQGWDTLDEWR
+633 EGWNTLDEWR
-644 NILIGSGLL
+644 NILIGAGFL
-653 FSGIGLVLSR
+653 FSGVGMVLSR

-676 AIWAAPAFLFV
+676 AIWAAPVFLFV

-692 WIPDVSGLAPDIL
+692 WIPDISGLAPDIL
-705 IIGVMEIVVGSV
+705 IIGVMEIVIASV

-724 PPLMKALRTF
+724 PPVMKALRTF
-734 LVKLRGV
+734 LVKIRGL

-775 VATLVPTNLSSV
+775 VATLVPTNLSSI

-792 DSRGVDLIVALN
+792 DSRGVDLFVALN
-804 KPEANITG
+804 KPEANLTDI
-812 LSYVNELYKIDSHIT
+812 SYVEELYKLDSHIT
-827 DVIGFKTFRSTNPTD
+827 DVIGFKTYRSLNDYQRYVALNNP
-842 FMGYIA
+842 YSA
-848 LKDPHSSDFN
+848 AFN
-858 AQTDLLPLGYGELT
+858 PQTDMLPLGYGEIT

-880 TDSFD
+880 TDASD
-885 SNWRYDF
+885 PDWRYDF

-897 PDTIYQPPA
+897 PDGITQPPA
-906 ADVDDE
+906 ADVTDE
-912 QLNSMSKQ
+912 QLNEMSKQ
-920 AWDLFFSPSYKM
+920 AWDMFFNPSYKM
-932 PAYNVS
+932 AAYNVS
-938 LAALMSDDR
+938 ISELMSNDR
-947 DLNDIDF
+947 DLNDIDL
-954 SSFSGYDGNELEG
+954 SSFSGYDGYELEG
-967 ISTLQYENGSV
+967 LSVLRDENGSV
-978 IENPVVFTDSFI
+978 IENAVVFTDSFI
-990 LPLGLQV
+990 LPLGMQV

-1005 SGFPVY
+1005 YGLPVY

-1025 GGFPLSPFNLL
+1025 GGFPLSSFNLL
-1036 GGDEFNF
+1036 SGDDFNI

-1050 YLNEYWANQTSYL
+1050 YLTDYWANQTSFL
-1063 SEADGVTATSRA
+1063 GEADGVTSISKA
-1075 PEQFNQFL
+1075 PNQYDRFL
-1083 IKTTYAMDDPQV
+1083 IKTTYDMDAPQI
-1095 QVIAQAIEDFTNTND
+1095 QSIAQAIEDFTNTND

-1124 STTVLYSK
+1124 SATVLYSK
-1132 IEQSLEMVQRVV
+1132 IEQSLEMIHRVV

-1162 AVISVRNVSE
+1162 AVISIRNVSE

-1203 IGLAIGVANGILIS
+1203 IGLAIGVINGVLIS

-1244 IAIAAGAI
+1244 IALAAGAI
-1252 PGWFASRIP
+1252 PGWFASRVP